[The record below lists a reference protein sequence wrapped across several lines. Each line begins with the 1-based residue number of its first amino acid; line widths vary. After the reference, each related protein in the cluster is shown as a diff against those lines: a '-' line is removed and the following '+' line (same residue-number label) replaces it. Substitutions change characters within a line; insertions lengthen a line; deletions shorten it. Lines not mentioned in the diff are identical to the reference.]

1 MLLKNA
7 FIGFLSFSILHAET
21 LKECKSEEDKISGCV
36 KRDYHSNGNL
46 WEEIPYKN
54 GKFEGILKAYCENR
68 ESLNIKPI
76 KEFGAN
82 YAEHYHSDETAIQKL
97 INEAEAQA
105 FKESGAKGEYKGQ
118 VVGAFHRKELGDID
132 LVWGDS
138 NFGLAHILQ
147 QRTKQWFSPARD
159 GHQWLATRGGVCN
172 CSATC

>member
-36 KRDYHSNGNL
+36 VKEYNSNGKL
-46 WEEIPYKN
+46 WRETPYKN

-68 ESLNIKPI
+68 ESLNIKPM

-105 FKESGAKGEYKGQ
+105 FKE
-118 VVGAFHRKELGDID
+118 
-132 LVWGDS
+132 
-138 NFGLAHILQ
+138 
-147 QRTKQWFSPARD
+147 TKLRASIKNKSQ
-159 GHQWLATRGGVCN
+159 GHFIVKN
-172 CSATC
+172 